1 MNLTPTPK
9 ARYDAVVV
17 GARVAGA
24 ATALLLARAG
34 LRVLVVERSRR
45 GSDTLS
51 THALMRAGVMQLH
64 RWGVLPRLLA
74 AGTPPIRRTT
84 FHYGSEPVVVDIKDR
99 DGVDALFAPR
109 RTLLDVVLAD
119 AALESGAQVLYGTN
133 VRKILRGPTGRVQG
147 VLVTDEFGRQ
157 HRVEADIV
165 IGADGAR
172 STVGSAV
179 DARVLAEGKSPG
191 SYLYAYW
198 QGLELDGTHWYY
210 APGVTAGAI
219 PTNEGLSCVFVG
231 MPPGRYRAQP
241 AVPLDAL
248 FQQLASECHLGLSR
262 ALGGAR
268 RAGKCYSF
276 AGRAGFLRQ
285 PWGNG
290 WALVGDAGCFKD
302 PITAHGMTDAL
313 RDAELLA
320 RAVIRGTT
328 GALADYQR
336 ERDSF
341 ATEFLELSD
350 RIASFDWDLDHLQV
364 LHHRL
369 SRLMARE
376 CECVRDFN
384 GLQRTPMRETADSTG
399 GIRRLGS
406 PVPIPV

>member
-1 MNLTPTPK
+1 MNPTPTPK

-84 FHYGSEPVVVDIKDR
+84 FHYVSEPVVVDIKDR

-119 AALESGAQVLYGTN
+119 AALESGAQGLYGAT
-133 VRKILRGPTGRVQG
+133 VREILRGPTGRVQG
-147 VLVTDEFGRQ
+147 VLVTDEVGRQ

-248 FQQLASECHLGLSR
+248 FQQLASECHPGLAG

-376 CECVRDFN
+376 CECVRDFDTVHN
-384 GLQRTPMRETADSTG
+384 TSTESTADRTG
-399 GIRRLGS
+399 GYRPLDS
-406 PVPIPV
+406 PVAVAV

>member
-1 MNLTPTPK
+1 MNLSPIPK

-24 ATALLLARAG
+24 ATAMLLARAG

-99 DGVDALFAPR
+99 DGVDALYAPR
-109 RTLLDVVLAD
+109 RTVLDVVLAD
-119 AALESGAQVLYGTN
+119 AAVASGAQVLYGTT
-133 VRKILRGPTGRVQG
+133 VTEILRVPTGRVQG
-147 VLVTDEFGRQ
+147 VLLTDEAGRH
-157 HRVEADIV
+157 HRVEADTL

-172 STVGSAV
+172 STVGRAV
-179 DARVLAEGKSPG
+179 DARVLAEGKYPG
-191 SYLYAYW
+191 SCIYAYW
-198 QGLELDGTHWYY
+198 QGLELDGTYWYY
-210 APGVTAGAI
+210 APGVAAGAI
-219 PTNEGLSCVFVG
+219 PTNEGLSCVFVS
-231 MPPGRYRAQP
+231 MPPNRYRVQP
-241 AVPLDAL
+241 AVALDAL
-248 FQQLASECHLGLSR
+248 FQQRASECHPGLAR

-268 RAGKCYSF
+268 RVGKYYSF

-285 PWGNG
+285 PWGEG

-328 GALADYQR
+328 VALADYQAA
-336 ERDSF
+336 RDSF
-341 ATEFLELSD
+341 AVEFLELSD
-350 RIASFDWDLDHLQV
+350 RIASFDWDLDFLGG

-376 CECVRDFN
+376 CDCVRDF
-384 GLQRTPMRETADSTG
+384 GTLQGTSTERMADRPG
-399 GIRRLGS
+399 GYRLLGF
-406 PVPIPV
+406 PVTIPA

>member
-24 ATALLLARAG
+24 ATAMLLAQAG
-34 LRVLVVERSRR
+34 LRVLVLDRSRR

-109 RTLLDVVLAD
+109 RTVLDVVLAD
-119 AALESGAQVLYGTN
+119 AAVASGAQVLYGTT
-133 VRKILRGPTGRVQG
+133 VRELLHGPTGRVQG
-147 VLVTDEFGRQ
+147 VLLTDDAGRQ
-157 HRVEADIV
+157 HRVEADTV

-172 STVGSAV
+172 STVASAV
-179 DARVLAEGKSPG
+179 GARELCAGKHPG
-191 SYLYAYW
+191 AYVYSYW
-198 QGLELDGTHWYY
+198 QGLELDGTHWHY
-210 APGVTAGAI
+210 APGVAAGAI

-248 FQQLASECHLGLSR
+248 FQQLASECHPGLAR

-268 RAGKCYSF
+268 RVGKCYSF

-285 PWGNG
+285 PWGDG
-290 WALVGDAGCFKD
+290 WALVGDAACFKD

-328 GALADYQR
+328 GALADYQA
-336 ERDSF
+336 ERDAF
-341 ATEFLELSD
+341 AVEFLELSD
-350 RIASFDWDLDHLQV
+350 QIASFDWDLDHLQV

-376 CECVRDFN
+376 CECVRDF
-384 GLQRTPMRETADSTG
+384 GTLQGTYTERMADSTG
-399 GIRRLGS
+399 GYRPLGF
-406 PVPIPV
+406 PVPIPA

>member
-1 MNLTPTPK
+1 MNPTPTPK

-34 LRVLVVERSRR
+34 LRVLVVDRSPR

-119 AALESGAQVLYGTN
+119 AALESGAQVLYGTT
-133 VRKILRGPTGRVQG
+133 VREILRGPTGRVQG
-147 VLVTDEFGRQ
+147 VLVTDEVDRQ

-198 QGLELDGTHWYY
+198 QGLGLDGTHWYY
-210 APGVTAGAI
+210 GPGVTAGAI

-248 FQQLASECHLGLSR
+248 FQQLASECHPGLAR

-285 PWGNG
+285 PWGDG

-328 GALADYQR
+328 GALADYQE

-341 ATEFLELSD
+341 AVEFLELSD
-350 RIASFDWDLDHLQV
+350 RIASFDWDLDHLQA

-376 CECVRDFN
+376 CECVRDFDTV
-384 GLQRTPMRETADSTG
+384 QRTPMRDAAYSTG
-399 GIRRLGS
+399 GTRPLGF

>member
-1 MNLTPTPK
+1 MNPSP
-9 ARYDAVVV
+9 APRAHYDVVVV

-34 LRVLVVERSRR
+34 LRVLVIERSRR

-119 AALESGAQVLYGTN
+119 AAAASGAQVLYGAT
-133 VRKILRGPTGRVQG
+133 VTEILRGPAGRVQG
-147 VLVTDEFGRQ
+147 VLVTDDGGRR

-172 STVGSAV
+172 SMVGGAV
-179 DARVLAEGKSPG
+179 DARVLAEGTHPG
-191 SYLYAYW
+191 AYIYAYW

-210 APGVTAGAI
+210 APGVAAGAI
-219 PTNEGLSCVFVG
+219 PTNQGLACVFVG
-231 MPPGRYRAQP
+231 MPPSRYRAQP
-241 AVPLDAL
+241 AVALDAL
-248 FQQLASECHLGLSR
+248 FQQRASECHPGLAR

-268 RAGKCYSF
+268 RVGKCYPF

-285 PWGNG
+285 PWGEG

-302 PITAHGMTDAL
+302 PITAHGITDAL
-313 RDAELLA
+313 RDAEFLA
-320 RAVIRGTT
+320 RAVLRGTA
-328 GALADYQR
+328 GALADYQAA
-336 ERDSF
+336 RDSF
-341 ATEFLELSD
+341 AMEFLELSD
-350 RIASFDWDLDHLQV
+350 RIASFDWDLDFLGG

-376 CECVRDFN
+376 CDSLRD
-384 GLQRTPMRETADSTG
+384 LDRVQHAPMGETAERTSG
-399 GIRRLGS
+399 CRPLSS
-406 PVPIPV
+406 PVAVAA

>member
-1 MNLTPTPK
+1 MNPSPTPE

-24 ATALLLARAG
+24 ATAMLLARAG
-34 LRVLVVERSRR
+34 LRVLVVDRSRR

-51 THALMRAGVMQLH
+51 TLALMRAGVMQLH
-64 RWGVLPRLLA
+64 RWGVLPRLVA
-74 AGTPPIRRTT
+74 AGTPPVRRTT
-84 FHYGSEPVVVDIKDR
+84 FHYGSEPVQVDIKDR

-119 AALESGAQVLYGTN
+119 AALESGAQVLYGAT
-133 VRKILRGPTGRVQG
+133 VREILRVPTGRVQG
-147 VLVTDEFGRQ
+147 VLVTDEVGRQ
-157 HRVEADIV
+157 HRVEADLV

-172 STVGSAV
+172 STVGRAV
-179 DARVLAEGKSPG
+179 NARVLCAGKHPG
-191 SYLYAYW
+191 SYVYSYW
-198 QGLELDGTHWYY
+198 QGLDLDGTHWHY
-210 APGVTAGAI
+210 APGVAAGAI
-219 PTNEGLSCVFVG
+219 PTNDGLSCVFVG
-231 MPPGRYRAQP
+231 MPPSRFRVRP
-241 AVPLDAL
+241 AVSLDGL
-248 FQQLASECHLGLSR
+248 FQHVVSECHHGLAR
-262 ALGGAR
+262 ALRGAR
-268 RAGKCYSF
+268 RVGKCYSF
-276 AGRAGFLRQ
+276 AGREGFLRQ
-285 PWGNG
+285 PWGEG
-290 WALVGDAGCFKD
+290 WALVGDAACFKD

-328 GALADYQR
+328 GALADYQE

-341 ATEFLELSD
+341 AVEFCELSD

-376 CECVRDFN
+376 CECVRDFDTV
-384 GLQRTPMRETADSTG
+384 QRTPMRETAHSTG